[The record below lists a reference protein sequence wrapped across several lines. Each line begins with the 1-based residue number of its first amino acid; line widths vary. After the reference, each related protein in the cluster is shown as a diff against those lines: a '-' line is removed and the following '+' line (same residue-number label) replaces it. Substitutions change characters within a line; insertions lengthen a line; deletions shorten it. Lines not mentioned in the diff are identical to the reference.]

1 MKTNNLALRL
11 LKSAVKTAILPLLV
25 YAIFAI
31 LTNGRSATSRMMM
44 NTVRQSI
51 VPMLVCWGLMLTMSM
66 SMMNFCAGAAMLCSG
81 IIGGN
86 LANLTNTGL
95 WGLLLFC
102 VLMGIVIGMAI
113 GLLYNKLRVPCIVLT
128 IGLMLFFEALPRLF
142 FSSGVRTTGNMVML
156 SMAPNC
162 YWVGAIMLVV
172 FYVLYEG
179 TAFGHNIRALG
190 ASPVISANVGLD
202 ADRMKFKAFTLA
214 GLVFGMAGALYVAG
228 QGEVRNVSTMGSM
241 LTMMDGLMGMFL
253 AMFISSFCKLP
264 IAVAVSAFTMKMM
277 SNGFVALGMD
287 ATVRDLANGVFLL
300 ILLTISAN
308 SGLFERIKADRKF
321 REAALQ
327 SRT

>member
-1 MKTNNLALRL
+1 
-11 LKSAVKTAILPLLV
+11 
-25 YAIFAI
+25 
-31 LTNGRSATSRMMM
+31 
-44 NTVRQSI
+44 
-51 VPMLVCWGLMLTMSM
+51 
-66 SMMNFCAGAAMLCSG
+66 MLCSG

-214 GLVFGMAGALYVAG
+214 GLFFGVAGALYVAG
-228 QGEVRNVSTMGSM
+228 QGRSAQRFHHGLHADDDGWSHGYVPGDVHLKFLQIAYRRGSKRVYHENDVQWLRGTGDGCYGTRFGQWRLPAHLAYHFRQFRPVRAHQGGQEIPGSCPAKQDVGNIPMNATGGRRSNVLRYSPAILHLKEVS
-241 LTMMDGLMGMFL
+241 
-253 AMFISSFCKLP
+253 
-264 IAVAVSAFTMKMM
+264 
-277 SNGFVALGMD
+277 
-287 ATVRDLANGVFLL
+287 
-300 ILLTISAN
+300 
-308 SGLFERIKADRKF
+308 
-321 REAALQ
+321 
-327 SRT
+327 